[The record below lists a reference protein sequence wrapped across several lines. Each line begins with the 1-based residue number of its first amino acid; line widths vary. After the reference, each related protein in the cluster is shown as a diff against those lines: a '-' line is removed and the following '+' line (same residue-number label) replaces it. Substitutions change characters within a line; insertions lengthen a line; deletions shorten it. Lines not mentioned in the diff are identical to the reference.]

1 MMRIYKIVI
10 KSLFFVLF
18 IGQSF
23 LTQGQDLKKDFE
35 KIQAL
40 YRNLENFH
48 TKMEVNIYDL
58 NQNKAEPYLQKN
70 CEISK
75 MGSSLVY
82 HIDDMSMMKNNKE
95 LIMIDHQSK
104 YLFWGQAQKKAK
116 KQKIKDLML
125 PNMDSLLTFYEEID
139 YKGIQNGAKVYHLKF
154 KNLAFSRAV
163 LEIDE
168 KTGFIKKLSYGYEK
182 GIVKQKI
189 WVETVFKSTSSNPD
203 FDKRI
208 FKKSYY
214 LKTEGTV
221 CVPLGKYKAYKV
233 SELKTHTFGS

>member
-1 MMRIYKIVI
+1 MRINTIPI
-10 KSLFFVLF
+10 KSLFCILF
-18 IGQSF
+18 ACSSF
-23 LTQGQDLKKDFE
+23 LIQGQDLKKDLK

-40 YRNLENFH
+40 YQNLENFH

-58 NQNKAEPYLQKN
+58 NQNKAKPYLQKN

-75 MGSSLVY
+75 MGSALVY
-82 HIDDMSMMKNNKE
+82 HIDEMSMIKNDKE
-95 LIMIDHQSK
+95 LIMIDHQSR

-116 KQKIKDLML
+116 KQQIKDLML
-125 PNMDSLLTFYEEID
+125 PTMDSLLTFYEEID
-139 YKGIQNGAKVYHLKF
+139 YKGVQNGAKVYHLKF

-163 LEIDE
+163 LEIDQQ
-168 KTGFIKKLSYGYEK
+168 TGFIKKLSYGYEK
-182 GIVKQKI
+182 GIVQQKI
-189 WVETVFKSTSSNPD
+189 WVETVFKSTSAAPN

-221 CVPLGKYKAYKV
+221 CTPLGKYKAYKV
-233 SELKTHTFGS
+233 SELKTHTFGR